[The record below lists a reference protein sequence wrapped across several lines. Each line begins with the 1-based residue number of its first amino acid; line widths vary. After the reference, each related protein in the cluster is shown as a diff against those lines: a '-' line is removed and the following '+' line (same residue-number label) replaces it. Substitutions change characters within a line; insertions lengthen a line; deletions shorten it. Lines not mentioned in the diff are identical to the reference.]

1 MANRGTKSKIAGE
14 ILLLSLFVDNSD
26 NDFPVD
32 TLEKR
37 STKVKP
43 NKKQGETSSDLANAE
58 ASTTPEV
65 SDNKRDRTEKDSPND
80 LQRRLE
86 KFVIGEEDP
95 VTSYGG
101 TTIPVT
107 VSKLQNTRTST
118 SDLFTKRSIPSGH
131 KYYLNII

>member
-1 MANRGTKSKIAGE
+1 MANGGTKSKIAGE

-32 TLEKR
+32 TLEKC

-65 SDNKRDRTEKDSPND
+65 SDNERDRTEKDSPND
-80 LQRRLE
+80 LQRR
-86 KFVIGEEDP
+86 
-95 VTSYGG
+95 
-101 TTIPVT
+101 
-107 VSKLQNTRTST
+107 
-118 SDLFTKRSIPSGH
+118 
-131 KYYLNII
+131 